1 MLKYQLFLLIA
12 NHQPAACSFFII
24 PRFPRF
30 APSFSFFTLQPPSPN
45 FHSCQHSLLST
56 TQDFRVPRVFL
67 AYRLSTPPILISP
80 RFAFPESCVS
90 NVVPFFYCL
99 TSFALCL
106 GLNCP
111 SARSSRFQAFT
122 FPNSSCSHSSRSA
135 SDSAFFLTAVQQQPL
150 IISRDSPLASGH
162 TIPI

>member
-67 AYRLSTPPILISP
+67 AYRLSTPLVLISP

-106 GLNCP
+106 GVNCP
-111 SARSSRFQAFT
+111 SARSSRFQASR
-122 FPNSSCSHSSRSA
+122 FPTALVLIRPAAPAILHFSSPRFSNS
-135 SDSAFFLTAVQQQPL
+135 L
-150 IISRDSPLASGH
+150 
-162 TIPI
+162 